1 MPPDIRRALELLAAS
16 VRQGRSADVLAY
28 AVDPEVVA
36 ALVRA
41 GLASEAVEHLAVTG
55 GQPIEIT
62 RIRITDPG
70 CQALAEHHKRE
81 DARVQITETGTWPS
95 APSGECVQMGY
106 ITTASPMSTSG
117 LRKTASS
124 SQSA

>member
-1 MPPDIRRALELLAAS
+1 MPPDIGRALELLAAS

-28 AVDPEVVA
+28 DVGPEVVA

-62 RIRITDPG
+62 RIRITDAG
-70 CQALAEHHKRE
+70 RQALSEHYKRE
-81 DARVQITETGTWPS
+81 GARVQITETGTRAIS
-95 APSGECVQMGY
+95 AKAVNACKWD
-106 ITTASPMSTSG
+106 ISPPPV
-117 LRKTASS
+117 R
-124 SQSA
+124 